1 MTGLIQRMA
10 SRASLGATAGL
21 ALALGVCAAEP
32 AQQSYASPD
41 DAAAAL
47 LAAARSH
54 DTAALRTVLGP
65 GSEALINSGDRY
77 ADTAGTKSFRR
88 GL

>member
-10 SRASLGATAGL
+10 SRASLGATVAL

-41 DAAAAL
+41 DAADAL
-47 LAAARSH
+47 LGGRSV
-54 DTAALRTVLGP
+54 A
-65 GSEALINSGDRY
+65 
-77 ADTAGTKSFRR
+77 
-88 GL
+88 